1 MCYNDAAAQ
10 SKAGIRALQHGI
22 VVLLIPALVLFVAV
36 FAGAYRR
43 RDQASAESTEE
54 ETAQAAARRTLV

>member
-10 SKAGIRALQHGI
+10 SKAGIRAFEHGI

-36 FAGAYRR
+36 FVGAYRR
-43 RDQASAESTEE
+43 RDQTAAEAREEKNAPAASRS
-54 ETAQAAARRTLV
+54 VD

>member
-22 VVLLIPALVLFVAV
+22 VVLLVPALVLFVAV

-43 RDQASAESTEE
+43 RDQPVAEAREH
-54 ETAQAAARRTLV
+54 ETAPAASRPAD